1 MGRRRRG
8 VLTVSFVDLALIAL
22 ALVFALSGFRQG
34 LIASAASFVGF
45 FGGAVLGAQL
55 SGPIADDLA
64 NSSVTRVFVAL
75 VVVLAG
81 ALLGQLLTGMVGRAV
96 RTRVTW
102 EPAKVVDSVA
112 GAVLSA
118 VAVLLVAWMVAT
130 PLASSPFP
138 GVAGQVRQSAL
149 VQAVDQAVP
158 DQVRQLYDSLRQAI
172 DRNGLPDVLD
182 PLTPTEARDV
192 PAPDP
197 ALENSPVVARVTG
210 SVVQIRGIAT
220 SCSQQIDG
228 SGFVYAD
235 QRVMTN
241 AHVLAGVTEP
251 TVTAEGESYDATPVY
266 VDEETDIAVL
276 AVPGLPQ
283 VPLAF
288 TPTPVDTGADAIVMG
303 YPGGG
308 GLYVGPARVRDRG
321 AISGPD
327 FRATRT
333 VQRDVYALYGQVRAG
348 NSGGPLIAPDGTV
361 LGVVFA
367 SAIDDP
373 DTGYALT
380 AEQVAEAADAGRT
393 AVAAAETGPCE

>member
-1 MGRRRRG
+1 MS
-8 VLTVSFVDLALIAL
+8 LVDLTLIVL

-34 LIASAASFVGF
+34 LIISATSFVGF
-45 FGGAVLGAQL
+45 FGGAVVGAQL

-81 ALLGQLLTGMVGRAV
+81 ALIGQLLAGLIGRAV
-96 RTRVTW
+96 RRWITW

-112 GAVLSA
+112 GAVVSA
-118 VAVLLVAWMVAT
+118 LAVLLVAWMVAI

-138 GVAGQVRQSAL
+138 GVAGQVRESSL
-149 VQAVDQAVP
+149 VQAVDRAVP
-158 DQVRQLYDSLRQAI
+158 DQVRTLYDSLREAI
-172 DRNGLPDVLD
+172 DRQGLPDVLD
-182 PLTPTEARDV
+182 PLTPTQARDV
-192 PAPDP
+192 PAPDQ
-197 ALENSPVVARVTG
+197 ALLASPVVNEVQG
-210 SVVQIRGIAT
+210 SVVQIRGIAA
-220 SCSQQIDG
+220 SCARQIDG
-228 SGFVYAD
+228 SGFVFAD
-235 QRVMTN
+235 ERVMTN
-241 AHVLAGVTEP
+241 AHVLAGVTDP
-251 TVTAEGESYDATPVY
+251 TVIAEGEAYDAVTVY
-266 VDEETDIAVL
+266 VDEATDVAVL

-283 VPLAF
+283 VPLDFADL
-288 TPTPVDTGADAIVMG
+288 PVDTGADAIVMG

-308 GLYVGPARVRDRG
+308 PFYVGPARVRDRG
-321 AISGPD
+321 DISGPD

-348 NSGGPLIAPDGTV
+348 NSGGPLLATDGSV

-380 AEQVAEAADAGRT
+380 AAEVSEAVAVGTAAVAEVD
-393 AVAAAETGPCE
+393 TGACE